1 MKYVIKMDKYTLS
14 NYIDDISSKYED
26 PNSTELSYRTF
37 MENLLREILPKDV
50 KVLHEGKR
58 EKYGVPD
65 FRLFRNN
72 VPIAFI
78 ETKDIDD
85 SDLEGK
91 KLSGNKQQFDKY
103 KAALS
108 TIVFTNYTDFLLY
121 EDGQLTVKASI
132 GVKEDGK
139 ITLTQDAKQL
149 KYFQDIVAKIG
160 NAKPQKIRGAEKLVN
175 IMSAKAKIIADII
188 LHAIKDDNKKKKGE
202 LKDLQ
207 DKFDVLKNILVH
219 DMSEDIFA
227 DFYAQIIVYGMF
239 IARYNDHSGQD
250 FTKERAVKLIPDT
263 NPFLKKVFSSIAIAS
278 PFSDVEWIVDDM
290 ASVFNS
296 VEMNKVMR
304 NFNVPGKPDP
314 ILYFYEEFVKV
325 YDPQIRE
332 TFGVWYTPQEVVNFI
347 VSSVDE
353 ILKTSFGVTKGIA
366 DNSMINDEYH
376 RVQILDPATG
386 TGTFITEIVNRIY
399 NEYKEKNE
407 LVYWPEDVV
416 SNIIPRIYGFEY
428 LVAPYTIANLKLS
441 TAFRLEQVPEEM
453 IPERLQIYLTNSLDN
468 NINKS
473 KAIPFD
479 RIIREEA
486 EAAYDIKNNTR
497 IMVILGNPP
506 YNEKSANKGEWI
518 EGLMHDYKQEPG
530 KKGSK
535 RRNKKGRI
543 VYTDTLEGEKNPKPL
558 NNDYCKF
565 IRLGQEFLKNND
577 EGILAYITANTFL
590 DTALFRGM
598 RYELLSRFDEIHIIN
613 LHGSSKREEKG
624 DERRDECI
632 FKIQV
637 GVSINIFIKK
647 KNEGDKKLARVYYKD
662 IENGKRDFKL
672 EQLSGQSIY
681 SIGTQEI
688 IPEAPYYN
696 FRPIKTSNE
705 LKNEYKSGIVLK
717 ELFGEINQ
725 GFKTNQD
732 NFAIWKK
739 KAEVEAIIQDFAN
752 PIKNDSLLKKTYGIE
767 DKRDW
772 QLAKARKGLPKEEA
786 RAKYITEIQY
796 RPFDVRWTM
805 FHKTLVTYPRP
816 LFQNNVLNKEN
827 LVLGVGRQG
836 NVRGD
841 ADWSLAIISDLPLEM
856 NTAPRGGVYA
866 FPLFLYKDGIRIR
879 NLKDTEVEKIE
890 QNICLSMQD
899 VNDTKRKDGGYL
911 AEDIVY
917 YIYAVLHSDIYRK
930 RYHELLQNDFPIIP
944 YPKDKEMFLSLA
956 DLGKKLKQLHLLE
969 DIPED
974 APSVLLPSQSSE
986 FRNRVEDINVVSDGP
1001 DKLRVYF
1008 NSEQFFGNISVG
1020 AWNLEIS
1027 GYRAA
1032 EHWLIDRKKK
1042 KDTLENADIKHF
1054 CKMIYA
1060 LDETIK
1066 IKNEIDNIMKES
1078 KV

>member
-1 MKYVIKMDKYTLS
+1 MDIYTLS
-14 NYIDDISSKYED
+14 NYIDNISSKYED

-37 MENLLREILPKDV
+37 LENLLNEILPKDII
-50 KVLHEGKR
+50 VLHEGKR

-65 FRLFRNN
+65 FRLKKNG
-72 VPIAFI
+72 VPIAFV
-78 ETKDIDD
+78 ETKDIEDQ
-85 SDLEGK
+85 DLEGK
-91 KLSGNKQQFDKY
+91 RLSGNKKQFDKY
-103 KAALS
+103 KAALN

-121 EDGQLTVKASI
+121 ENGQPTLKAVI
-132 GVKEDGK
+132 GEKEDGK
-139 ITLTQDAKQL
+139 IVLTQDAKQQKIFL
-149 KYFQDIVAKIG
+149 DIINKIG
-160 NAKPQKIRGAEKLVN
+160 NAQPQKIRGAERLVN

-188 LHAIKDDNKKKKGE
+188 LHAIKDEGKKKKGE

-207 DKFDVLKNILVH
+207 DKYDVLKNILVH
-219 DMSEDIFA
+219 DMSEKVFA

-239 IARYNDHSGQD
+239 IARYNDNSGQD
-250 FTKERAVKLIPDT
+250 FTKERAVKFIPDT
-263 NPFLKKVFSSIAIAS
+263 NPFLKKIFSSIAIAS

-290 ASVFNS
+290 AAVFNS
-296 VEMNKVMR
+296 AEMNKVMR
-304 NFNVPGKPDP
+304 NFNIPGKPDP

-325 YDPQIRE
+325 YDPKIRE
-332 TFGVWYTPQEVVNFI
+332 TFGVWYTPQEVVDFI

-353 ILKTSFGVTKGIA
+353 ILKNSFGVTKGIA

-399 NEYKEKNE
+399 DEYEKKNE
-407 LVYWPEDVV
+407 LVFWPEDVV
-416 SNIIPRIYGFEY
+416 NNIIPRIFGFEY

-441 TAFRLEQVPEEM
+441 TALRLEMVPDEKM
-453 IPERLQIYLTNSLDN
+453 PERLQIYLTNSLDN
-468 NINKS
+468 NVNKP

-497 IMVILGNPP
+497 IMVVLGNPP

-530 KKGSK
+530 QKGSK
-535 RRNKKGRI
+535 KRNKRGKI
-543 VYTDTLEGEKNPKPL
+543 VYTDTLEGEKNPKAL
-558 NNDYCKF
+558 KNDYCKF
-565 IRLGQEFLKNND
+565 IRLGQEFLKNNE

-598 RYELLSRFDEIHIIN
+598 RYELLNKFDDIYIVN
-613 LHGSSKREEKG
+613 LHGSSKREEKS
-624 DERRDECI
+624 DVKRDECV

-647 KNEGDKKLARVYYKD
+647 KEAGDEELARVFYKD
-662 IENGKRDFKL
+662 IENGTRDFKL
-672 EQLSGQSIY
+672 EQLKNKSIFN
-681 SIGTQEI
+681 IGTQEI

-696 FRPIKTSNE
+696 FRPIKTSDN
-705 LKNEYKSGIVLK
+705 LKKEYKNGFVLK
-717 ELFGEINQ
+717 ELFGEFNQ
-725 GFKTNQD
+725 GFTTDQD

-739 KAEVEAIIQDFAN
+739 KSEVETILNDFAN
-752 PIKNDSLLKKTYGIE
+752 PLKTDNLLNKVYGIE

-772 QLAKARKGLPKEEA
+772 QLAKARKNLPKEES
-786 RAKYITEIQY
+786 RAKYITEILY

-816 LFQNNVLNKEN
+816 LFKDNVLKKKN
-827 LVLGVGRQG
+827 LVLGIGRQG

-841 ADWSLAIISDLPLEM
+841 AEWSLVIISTLPIEK
-856 NTAPRGGVYA
+856 NIIPRGGVYA
-866 FPLFLYKDGIRIR
+866 FPLFLYKDGIRVR

-890 QNICLSMQD
+890 QKIGLVMQD
-899 VNDTKRKDGGYL
+899 VNDTERREGGYL
-911 AEDIVY
+911 AEDITY
-917 YIYAVLHSDIYRK
+917 YIYAVLHSDFYRK

-944 YPKDKEMFLSLA
+944 YPKNDQMFLSMA
-956 DLGKKLKQLHLLE
+956 DLGKKLKRLHLLE
-969 DIPED
+969 GIPED
-974 APSVLLPSQSSE
+974 ASNVLLPSQSSE
-986 FRNRVEDINVVSDGP
+986 FNNRVENIKVESEGQG
-1001 DKLRVYF
+1001 KLRVYI
-1008 NSEQFFGNISVG
+1008 NNEQFFGNVSEG

-1032 EHWLIDRKKK
+1032 EHWLTDRKKK
-1042 KDTLENADIKHF
+1042 KETLENSDIKHF

-1060 LDETIK
+1060 LDETLNV
-1066 IKNEIDNIMKES
+1066 KNEIDILIKNEGFA
-1078 KV
+1078 

>member
-1 MKYVIKMDKYTLS
+1 MDIYTLS
-14 NYIDDISSKYED
+14 NYIDNISSKYED

-37 MENLLREILPKDV
+37 MENLLREILPIDIT
-50 KVLHEGKR
+50 VLHEGKR
-58 EKYGVPD
+58 ENYGVPD
-65 FRLFRNN
+65 FRLQKNG

-78 ETKDIDD
+78 ETKDIND

-91 KLSGNKQQFDKY
+91 RLSGNKKQFDKY

-121 EDGQLTVKASI
+121 ENGQLTQKAVI
-132 GVKEDGK
+132 GVKEEGK
-139 ITLTQDAKQL
+139 IVLTQDAKQQ
-149 KYFQDIVAKIG
+149 KSFIDIINKIG
-160 NAKPQKIRGAEKLVN
+160 NAQPQKIKGAERLVN
-175 IMSAKAKIIADII
+175 IMSAKAKLIADII
-188 LHAIKDDNKKKKGE
+188 LHAIKDDKKKKKGE

-207 DKFDVLKNILVH
+207 DKFNVLKNILVH
-219 DMSEDIFA
+219 DMSEEKFA
-227 DFYAQIIVYGMF
+227 DFYAQIIVYGLF
-239 IARYNDHSGQD
+239 IARHNDHSGQS
-250 FTKERAVKLIPDT
+250 FTKERAGKLIPDT
-263 NPFLKKVFSSIAIAS
+263 NPFLKKIFSSIAIAS

-290 ASVFNS
+290 AAVFNS
-296 VEMNKVMR
+296 AEMNKVMR
-304 NFNVPGKPDP
+304 NYNVPGKPDP

-325 YDPQIRE
+325 YDPNIRE

-353 ILKTSFGVTKGIA
+353 ILKKSFGVTKGIA

-416 SNIIPRIYGFEY
+416 NNIIPRIYGFEY

-441 TAFRLEQVPEEM
+441 TALRLEQVPEEKM
-453 IPERLQIYLTNSLDN
+453 PERLQVYLTNSLDN
-468 NINKS
+468 NVNNP

-497 IMVILGNPP
+497 IMVVIGNPP

-530 KKGSK
+530 LKGSK
-535 RRNKKGRI
+535 RRNKKGKI

-558 NNDYCKF
+558 KNDYCKF
-565 IRLGQEFLKNND
+565 IRLGQEFLKNNE

-598 RYELLSRFDEIHIIN
+598 RYELLNKFDEIHIVN
-613 LHGSSKREEKG
+613 LHGSYKREEKS
-624 DERRDECI
+624 DENRDECI

-647 KNEGDKKLARVYYKD
+647 KIGGDKKLARVFYKD

-672 EQLSGQSIY
+672 KQLRNKSIY
-681 SIGTQEI
+681 SIGTEEI
-688 IPEAPYYN
+688 IPEAPYYS
-696 FRPIKTSNE
+696 FRPIKTSDD
-705 LKNEYKSGIVLK
+705 LKNEYKKGIVLK
-717 ELFGEINQ
+717 ELFGEFNQ

-752 PIKNDSLLKKTYGIE
+752 PEKADSLLKKTYGIE

-816 LFQNNVLNKEN
+816 LFQEYVLNKDN
-827 LVLGVGRQG
+827 LVLGIGRQG
-836 NVRGD
+836 NVKGD

-866 FPLFLYKDGIRIR
+866 FPIFLYKDGIRVR
-879 NLKDTEVEKIE
+879 NLKDTEVDKIE
-890 QNICLSMQD
+890 QRIGLVMQD
-899 VNDTKRKDGGYL
+899 VNDTERIEGGYL
-911 AEDIVY
+911 AEDIAY
-917 YIYAVLHSDIYRK
+917 YIYAVLHSDYYRK

-944 YPKDKEMFLSLA
+944 YPTSKQMFLSMA
-956 DLGKKLKQLHLLE
+956 NFGKKLKQLHLLE
-969 DIPED
+969 GIPEE
-974 APSVLLPSQSSE
+974 APSVLLPSQSLE
-986 FRNRVEDINVVSDGP
+986 YQNRVEEINVVPEGQG
-1001 DKLRVYF
+1001 KLRVYF
-1008 NSEQFFGNISVG
+1008 NSKQYFGNVSED

-1027 GYRAA
+1027 GYKAA
-1032 EHWLIDRKKK
+1032 KHWLIDRKKK
-1042 KDTLENADIKHF
+1042 REMLDNSEIKHF

-1060 LDETIK
+1060 LDETLK
-1066 IKNEIDNIMKES
+1066 IKNEIDIIMTHS
-1078 KV
+1078 Q

>member
-1 MKYVIKMDKYTLS
+1 MDMYTIS
-14 NYIDDISSKYED
+14 NYIDDISIKYED

-37 MENLLREILPKDV
+37 LENLLNELLPKDV

-65 FRLFRNN
+65 FRLRKNG
-72 VPIAFI
+72 VPIAFV

-85 SDLEGK
+85 QDLEGK
-91 KLSGNKQQFDKY
+91 RLSGNKKQFDKY

-121 EDGQLTVKASI
+121 ENGQLTLKAVI
-132 GVKEDGK
+132 GEKEDGK
-139 ITLTQDAKQL
+139 IVITQDVKQQRL
-149 KYFQDIVAKIG
+149 FQDIINKIG
-160 NAKPQKIRGAEKLVN
+160 NAQPQKIRGAERLVN

-188 LHAIKDDNKKKKGE
+188 LHAIKYDGKKKGE

-207 DKFDVLKNILVH
+207 DKYDVLKNILVH

-239 IARYNDHSGQD
+239 IARYNDKSGQD
-250 FTKERAVKLIPDT
+250 FTKERAVKLIPNT
-263 NPFLKKVFSSIAIAS
+263 NPFLKKIFSSIAIAS

-290 ASVFNS
+290 AAVFNS
-296 VEMNKVMR
+296 AEMNKVMK

-314 ILYFYEEFVKV
+314 ILYFYEEFIKV
-325 YDPQIRE
+325 YDPKIRE
-332 TFGVWYTPQEVVNFI
+332 TFGVWYTPIEVVNFI
-347 VSSVDE
+347 VNSVDD
-353 ILKTSFGVTKGIA
+353 ILKESFGVTKGIA

-399 NEYKEKNE
+399 DEYKKKNE
-407 LVYWPEDVV
+407 LVFWPEDVV
-416 SNIIPRIYGFEY
+416 TNIIPRIYGFEY

-441 TAFRLEQVPEEM
+441 TALHLDQVPEEKM
-453 IPERLQIYLTNSLDN
+453 PERLQIYLTNSLDN
-468 NINKS
+468 NVNKP

-497 IMVILGNPP
+497 IMVVLGNPP
-506 YNEKSANKGEWI
+506 YNEKSANKGKWI

-530 KKGSK
+530 QKGSK
-535 RRNKKGRI
+535 RRNKKGEI
-543 VYTDTLEGEKNPKPL
+543 VYTDTLQGEKNPKPL

-565 IRLGQEFLKNND
+565 IRLGQEFLKNNE

-613 LHGSSKREEKG
+613 LHGSSKREEKS
-624 DERRDECI
+624 DVKRDECV

-647 KNEGDKKLARVYYKD
+647 KEEEKNKLARVYYRD
-662 IENGKRDFKL
+662 IENGSRDFKL
-672 EQLSGQSIY
+672 EQLKNKSIY

-696 FRPIKTSNE
+696 FRPTNTSDY
-705 LKNEYKSGIVLK
+705 LKKEYKDGIVLK
-717 ELFGEINQ
+717 ELFGDFNQ
-725 GFKTNQD
+725 GFTTDQD
-732 NFAIWKK
+732 NFAIWKE
-739 KAEVEAIIQDFAN
+739 KAEVEAILKDFAN
-752 PIKNDSLLKKTYGIE
+752 PLNTDNILYKKYGIV

-786 RAKYITEIQY
+786 RAKYITKIQY

-816 LFQNNVLNKEN
+816 LFQNNVLKKEN
-827 LVLGVGRQG
+827 IVLGIGRQG

-841 ADWSLAIISDLPLEM
+841 AEWSLVTISNLPIEKNII
-856 NTAPRGGVYA
+856 PRGGVYT
-866 FPLFLYKDGIRIR
+866 FPIFLYKDGIRVR

-890 QNICLSMQD
+890 QKIGLVMQD
-899 VNDTKRKDGGYL
+899 VNDTDRKDGGYL
-911 AEDIVY
+911 AEDIAY
-917 YIYAVLHSDIYRK
+917 YIYAVLHSDNYRK

-944 YPKDKEMFLSLA
+944 YPKDKDMFISLV
-956 DLGKKLKQLHLLE
+956 DMGKKLKQLHLLE

-986 FRNRVEDINVVSDGP
+986 FKNRVEEIVVVSGEQG
-1001 DKLRVYF
+1001 KLRIYF
-1008 NSEQFFGNISVG
+1008 NREQYFGNVPIE

-1027 GYRAA
+1027 GYKAA

-1042 KDTLENADIKHF
+1042 KETLDNSDIKHF

-1060 LDETIK
+1060 LDETLK
-1066 IKNEIDNIMKES
+1066 VKKEIDKIITLTDE
-1078 KV
+1078 